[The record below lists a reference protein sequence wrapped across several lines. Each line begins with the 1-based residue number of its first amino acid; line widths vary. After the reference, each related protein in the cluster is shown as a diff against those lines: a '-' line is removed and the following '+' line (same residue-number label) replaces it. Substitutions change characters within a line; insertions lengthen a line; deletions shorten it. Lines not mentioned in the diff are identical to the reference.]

1 MQAKDWNLPMVDVT
15 GRKYEVTIQSTSL
28 FNAVLSMH
36 KRQPYADPILDGM
49 DFTAQERAAIDH
61 SKYVK
66 DMREESLDLALKT
79 MNYPEWMRTPE
90 QRRRDFL
97 ERQITREKVTSGW
110 TNGNF
115 NCLACETVI
124 PEGQVHLTA
133 HGGHICNYHC
143 FGNKLI
149 RDRVK
154 SDGH

>member
-66 DMREESLDLALKT
+66 DMREESLDLVSKT

-90 QRRRDFL
+90 QRRRDF
-97 ERQITREKVTSGW
+97 
-110 TNGNF
+110 
-115 NCLACETVI
+115 
-124 PEGQVHLTA
+124 
-133 HGGHICNYHC
+133 
-143 FGNKLI
+143 
-149 RDRVK
+149 
-154 SDGH
+154 